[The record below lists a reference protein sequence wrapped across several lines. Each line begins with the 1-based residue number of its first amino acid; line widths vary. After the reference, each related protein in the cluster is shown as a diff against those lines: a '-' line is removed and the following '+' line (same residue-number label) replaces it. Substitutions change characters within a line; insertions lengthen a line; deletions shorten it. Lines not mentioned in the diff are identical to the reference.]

1 MSQRIWGS
9 GAALAPESVVPVF
22 VFRLAGERVEWDW
35 RDGPPP
41 WRDLETVRSVKVRA
55 LSRHIPGSPYC
66 WTTGSHVWVE
76 SGLEMDLVRELD
88 RRPEVVW
95 LVSQPCRVLL
105 SNGLRHVPDMLEV
118 RADGDVCLWDV
129 RPKRRQDSQFM
140 AVTAQTQ
147 LACNRVGMGYE
158 LFDDSHPVRMGN
170 LRWLGCYARPEALWP
185 LDVISRAVEDGRA
198 QTVGEVLN
206 LFDAD
211 PRVVAGLWHLLWR
224 GDLITDLDAAITDES
239 PLSMGPR
246 P

>member
-22 VFRLAGERVEWDW
+22 VFRLAGEWVEWDW

-95 LVSQPCRVLL
+95 LVSQPCRLVM
-105 SNGLRHVPDMLEV
+105 GDAGWHVPDVLEV
-118 RADGDVCLWDV
+118 REDGVRLWDA
-129 RPKRRQDSQFM
+129 RPVRRQDESFSVKV
-140 AVTAQTQ
+140 ASTL
-147 LACNRVGMGYE
+147 LACRERGIEYQV
-158 LFDDSHPVRMGN
+158 FDDSKPVRRSN
-170 LRWLGCYARPEALWP
+170 LRWLACYAVAEAFWP
-185 LDVISRAVEDGRA
+185 LDVIVRMVGDGRVVVIEDL
-198 QTVGEVLN
+198 VGMFN
-206 LFDAD
+206 AD
-211 PRVVAGLWHLLWR
+211 PHVLAGLWHLIWS
-224 GDLITDLDAAITDES
+224 GDVVVDLDRVITDQS
-239 PLSMGPR
+239 HLSLGVQP
-246 P
+246 